1 MPYFNYSPAVKNAF
15 RTATQWQITTKIA
28 GGTATLANV
37 FQPMISSLLGAN
49 YAVGLSGWGKTFV
62 SKGRGKFLKDAGI
75 ARNSNIQHM
84 EVLSGFKPGQTLS
97 EKIAMKATQFSGFN
111 FANRMNTY
119 TAASIGVDMM
129 QYLNKISQGKSGLF
143 TGTGIMK
150 LLQLW
155 MVNMIGLLAIQKK

>member
-1 MPYFNYSPAVKNAF
+1 
-15 RTATQWQITTKIA
+15 
-28 GGTATLANV
+28 
-37 FQPMISSLLGAN
+37 
-49 YAVGLSGWGKTFV
+49 
-62 SKGRGKFLKDAGI
+62 
-75 ARNSNIQHM
+75 M

-143 TGTGIMK
+143 TGTGMPKSVRDKIRKRWCKRSDNCSK
-150 LLQLW
+150 LFTT
-155 MVNMIGLLAIQKK
+155 I